1 MLCLSVIQS
10 RAFFRHLVCPATR
23 CLFFYS
29 AESGFL
35 MWSIYNAH
43 RGEHPLPLAFSCLLS
58 RLGAFLSW
66 LDVFWAIDS
75 YASLCYNVCG
85 IKSQSTPFVWAP
97 LSPGARFF
105 LLLTAYPRFDT
116 IIMCYGFV
124 FHHSIP
130 PVTCPPQVTK
140 QRRSVSLLSDS
151 PLLRRAPLY
160 FFCPHHLLVRMHQ
173 LLIPNQEPW
182 LHLITRSMDFWCSG
196 LTLSVSCVLLP
207 TICKQN

>member
-10 RAFFRHLVCPATR
+10 HAFFRHLVCPATR

-29 AESGFL
+29 AESSFL
-35 MWSIYNAH
+35 MWNIYNAH

-151 PLLRRAPLY
+151 PSFAERRCI
-160 FFCPHHLLVRMHQ
+160 FFVH
-173 LLIPNQEPW
+173 
-182 LHLITRSMDFWCSG
+182 
-196 LTLSVSCVLLP
+196 
-207 TICKQN
+207 TICLFGCINCSFPIRSPGSTSSPARWISGAPG